1 MLCLKKGTKTVRVGI
16 VGTAKNTGKTT
27 VLIALMNEARRRAIP
42 VSLTGIGYD
51 GEAIDNLTLL
61 PKPRL
66 DVYEGIHLCTAEECV
81 RQATALCEVIA
92 PTDEITSL
100 GRVLHVRI
108 MGEGRIML
116 AGPNK
121 TDALRRVLA
130 ILERYAPIQL
140 IDGAL
145 GRMVPMAAAD
155 AVVFTTGAARS
166 TNIPHLAEEMKA
178 IMDVFQ
184 MGEESPRHLPSEM
197 PDEVTIYS
205 RKGLKAVLAGCTS
218 LLADAD
224 AASLSARIRDDVRC
238 VAIPGAVASK
248 PFRAI
253 LNNSALMLKGVLFD
267 FASPTMLLAGGK
279 PIEVRDNLEQLL
291 KRGAHI
297 HYRHPIRLIAVAIN
311 PFFPRQV
318 GRRGY
323 FKPDY
328 VNAEELEREF
338 KTCLSL
344 PVFNIMK
351 DSAGA
356 LFDLILNAFKG
367 GALL

>member
-1 MLCLKKGTKTVRVGI
+1 MKQVFCLKKRTKTVRVGI

-42 VSLTGIGYD
+42 VALTGIGYD

-81 RQATALCEVIA
+81 RNATAPYEVIA
-92 PTDEITSL
+92 PTDEMTSL

-108 MGEGRIML
+108 TGEGRIML

-121 TDALRRVLA
+121 TDALRRVL
-130 ILERYAPIQL
+130 ILLEKYAPIQL

-145 GRMVPMAAAD
+145 GRMVPMTAAD
-155 AVVFTTGAARS
+155 TVVFTTGAARS

-178 IMDVFQ
+178 IMDIFQ
-184 MGEESPRHLPSEM
+184 MGEEAHRNLPSEM
-197 PDEVTIYS
+197 PDEVTIYGH
-205 RKGLKAVLAGCTS
+205 RGTKAVLAGCTS

-224 AASLSARIRDDVRC
+224 AASLSAKIKDDVRC

-248 PFRAI
+248 PFRAL
-253 LNNSALMLKGVLFD
+253 LNNSALTLKDVLFD
-267 FASPTMLLAGGK
+267 FASPTMLLAGGN

-291 KRGAHI
+291 KRGAHV
-297 HYRHPIRLIAVAIN
+297 HYYHPIRLIAVAIN

-318 GRRGY
+318 GRRGH

-338 KTCLSL
+338 KTSLSL
-344 PVFNIMK
+344 PIFNILK
-351 DSAGA
+351 DGAGGLFYLLMSA
-356 LFDLILNAFKG
+356 F
-367 GALL
+367 